1 MNPAGVTIQ
10 WRSHNGFP
18 IFFVFLR
25 LQNLKKMTSVSSENV
40 QKAINILTKHTDS
53 KLLTHLNACVHCGLC
68 ETSCLFYKT
77 FQESKYIPGKKV
89 DMVSSIYR
97 RYCTLLGRTAPK
109 LTHARELDDE
119 TITEMVDSLFGAC
132 TMCGRCVKHCSIGVD
147 IPFVV
152 RTGRRMLAAMGKVP
166 QTLQATVD
174 AAIQTGNNMGI
185 PTEDFVDTIEWMQE
199 DLQDELGENAT
210 IPLNEEGKEILYTLN
225 PREPKF
231 FPLSI
236 AAAAKIFYAAGASWT
251 LSTEMYDVTNYG
263 YFSGNDAEAT
273 AIAKKMFDEV
283 HKLKCN
289 TLVLGEC
296 GHGSRALR
304 WEAPNYL
311 KTHPDFKMVTLIEQ
325 LEEYIK
331 TGRIK
336 VDKTLNTKKYTIHD
350 PCNIVRNGG
359 LYNSLRYV
367 TRQVVSDF
375 VEMAPYGSDNFCC
388 GGGGGMLAMSEYNE
402 RRLKVGKIKA
412 DQIAATGAQVVITP
426 CHNCVDQLMQINH
439 EYKLNVEIKSLA
451 EVVADALVL

>member
-1 MNPAGVTIQ
+1 
-10 WRSHNGFP
+10 
-18 IFFVFLR
+18 
-25 LQNLKKMTSVSSENV
+25 MTEPVPEKV
-40 QKAINILTKHTDS
+40 QKAIDILTKFTDS

-77 FQESKYIPGKKV
+77 FQESKYSPGKKV

-109 LTHARELDDE
+109 LTHARDLDE
-119 TITEMVDSLFGAC
+119 ATITEMVDSLFGAC

-152 RTGRRMLAAMGKVP
+152 RTGRRMLAAMGYVP

-174 AAIQTGNNMGI
+174 AAIQTGNNMAI

-199 DLQDELGENAT
+199 DLQDEIGEDAV
-210 IPLNEEGKEILYTLN
+210 IPLNKEGVDILYTLN

-251 LSTEMYDVTNYG
+251 LFTEMYDVTNYG
-263 YFSGNDAEAT
+263 YFSGNDGEAT
-273 AIAKKMFDEV
+273 AIAKHMFDEV

-311 KTHPDFKMVTLIEQ
+311 KTHPDFKMVTLIEV
-325 LEEYIK
+325 LEDYIK

-336 VDKTLNTKKYTIHD
+336 VDKNLNTKKYTIHD

-367 TRQVVSDF
+367 TRQVVPELI
-375 VEMAPYGSDNFCC
+375 EMVPTGSDNFWC

-402 RRLKVGKIKA
+402 RRLKVGQIKA
-412 DQIAATGAQVVITP
+412 DQIKATGAQVVITP
-426 CHNCVDQLMQINH
+426 CHNCVDQLNQLNH

>member
-1 MNPAGVTIQ
+1 
-10 WRSHNGFP
+10 
-18 IFFVFLR
+18 
-25 LQNLKKMTSVSSENV
+25 MTPESTPNV
-40 QKAINILTKHTDS
+40 QKAIDILTKHTDS

-263 YFSGNDAEAT
+263 YFSGNDEEAT

-283 HKLKCN
+283 HKLKCK

-331 TGRIK
+331 MGRIK

-375 VEMAPYGSDNFCC
+375 VEMVPNGSDNFCC

-451 EVVADALVL
+451 EVVADALVVE

>member
-1 MNPAGVTIQ
+1 
-10 WRSHNGFP
+10 
-18 IFFVFLR
+18 
-25 LQNLKKMTSVSSENV
+25 MTSESPKNV
-40 QKAINILTKHTDS
+40 QKAIDILTKHTDS

-97 RYCTLLGRTAPK
+97 RYCTLLGRTVPK
-109 LTHARELDDE
+109 LTHARELDEE
-119 TITEMVDSLFGAC
+119 TVKEMVDSLFGAC

-152 RTGRRMLAAMGKVP
+152 RTGRRMLAAMGMVP

-263 YFSGNDAEAT
+263 YFSGNDEEAT

-283 HKLKCN
+283 HKLKCK

-331 TGRIK
+331 SGRIK

-375 VEMAPYGSDNFCC
+375 VEMVPNGSDNFCC